1 MDHRRVSKGIIRKVD
16 HHAQPQVAIIFMVVL
31 TPSLKSNIHL
41 NGGPPPH
48 PQDAIIC
55 KVKPLVEGRGGE
67 VFDFPKNTFRRRRL
81 RVAVSCAPVREL
93 MRKVVR
99 RVKDT
104 DPLENI
110 DDKLN
115 NLT

>member
-1 MDHRRVSKGIIRKVD
+1 M
-16 HHAQPQVAIIFMVVL
+16 
-31 TPSLKSNIHL
+31 
-41 NGGPPPH
+41 
-48 PQDAIIC
+48 
-55 KVKPLVEGRGGE
+55 
-67 VFDFPKNTFRRRRL
+67 DFPKNTVRRRRL